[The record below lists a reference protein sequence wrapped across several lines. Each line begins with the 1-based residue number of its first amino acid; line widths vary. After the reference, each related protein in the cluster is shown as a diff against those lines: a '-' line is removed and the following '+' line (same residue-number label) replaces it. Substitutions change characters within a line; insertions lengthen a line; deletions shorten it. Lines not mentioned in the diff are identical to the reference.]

1 MINLSPACAS
11 LEHLVTCSFGS
22 AGLDSGDAVCCSPAA
37 AAPGPHGGRCPGA
50 MPHAGPHLTNL
61 VATDLL
67 QVGPTLLHRQALWPA
82 FPRAKLS
89 PVAGAQRERGPQLQ
103 GLISGQSSLYHP
115 AGHTVRADH
124 STALGIQGQR
134 RPEDSRFSFIRAK
147 DF

>member
-1 MINLSPACAS
+1 
-11 LEHLVTCSFGS
+11 
-22 AGLDSGDAVCCSPAA
+22 
-37 AAPGPHGGRCPGA
+37 
-50 MPHAGPHLTNL
+50 MPHAGPLLTNL
-61 VATDLL
+61 VAKDLL

-124 STALGIQGQR
+124 STALGES
-134 RPEDSRFSFIRAK
+134 RPETPRGLKFLFH
-147 DF
+147 

>member
-1 MINLSPACAS
+1 MIGPVACLCIPGAPGHMW
-11 LEHLVTCSFGS
+11 LCS
-22 AGLDSGDAVCCSPAA
+22 AGLDSGNAVCCPPAA
-37 AAPGPHGGRCPGA
+37 AAPGPHQGGPGA
-50 MPHAGPHLTNL
+50 MPHAGPLLTNL

-82 FPRAKLS
+82 LPGAKLS

-124 STALGIQGQR
+124 STALGNQGQR
-134 RPEDSRFSFIRAK
+134 HPEDSRFSSIRAK
-147 DF
+147 AF